1 MSIGNDRINQSL
13 RAALDLRWQRH
24 ELLAHNLAN
33 ADTPGFRPKDL
44 EFEGVLQSVDGVG
57 IGASGA
63 PGAEMASVSRPGNAV
78 SLGAPEPLRM
88 ADTQAVIE
96 RPEVGDTLDVHSA
109 IAGMAKADSYTK
121 YLRRASAEL
130 ARAADDIDGLS
141 AAGQLVTGALS

>member
-1 MSIGNDRINQSL
+1 MSIGHDRINQSL

-96 RPEVGDTLDVHSA
+96 RPEVGDTLDDNAVDTD
-109 IAGMAKADSYTK
+109 K
-121 YLRRASAEL
+121 EL
-130 ARAADDIDGLS
+130 ARVADNSLTYQAELELLRRRYAAIQRAITS
-141 AAGQLVTGALS
+141 MSGA

>member
-96 RPEVGDTLDVHSA
+96 RPEVGDTLDDNAVDTDKEPSRV
-109 IAGMAKADSYTK
+109 ADNSLTYQAELEL
-121 YLRRASAEL
+121 LRRRYAAIQ
-130 ARAADDIDGLS
+130 RAITS
-141 AAGQLVTGALS
+141 MSGA